1 MDMFEKAKNYLSEKM
16 ADMATPEATITDVDL
31 KGFGLSGLTLLAK
44 VCVSNPYS
52 VSIPIGEI
60 AYVVKSAGRGIA
72 SGTIPDPGS
81 LKASDKT
88 MLEVTV
94 KLPHS
99 AVVSLVRDIG
109 GDWDIDYV
117 LELGLIIDLPVIG
130 NITIPISYAGEMKL
144 PSISGFF
151 GGGEEKTCE
160 TSSAAAETK

>member
-1 MDMFEKAKNYLSEKM
+1 MDIIEKAKNYVSEKM
-16 ADMATPEATITDVDL
+16 ANMPTPEATITDVDL

-44 VCVSNPYS
+44 VSVSNPYS
-52 VSIPIGEI
+52 VPIPIGEI

-81 LKASDKT
+81 LKANDKT

-99 AVVSLVRDIG
+99 AVVSLIRDIG

-117 LELGLIIDLPVIG
+117 LELGLIIDLPVVG

-144 PSISGFF
+144 PTISGFF
-151 GGGEEKTCE
+151 GGGEKSCE
-160 TSSAAAETK
+160 AASAAAEAK